1 MPTVKPVPEGYHTIT
16 PYLSVSG
23 GEKAIE
29 FYEKAFGA
37 QELMRMPGP
46 NGKGIGHAE
55 LQIGDSRLMLADE
68 FPEMNFRSP
77 SSLGGTPVMMHL
89 YVDDCDAWFA
99 RAVNAGAKVTRPLED
114 QFYGDRGGCV
124 EDPFGHSWYLST
136 HKEDLSEEE
145 LKARGEKHQAEMQ
158 SKK

>member
-29 FYEKAFGA
+29 FY
-37 QELMRMPGP
+37 
-46 NGKGIGHAE
+46 
-55 LQIGDSRLMLADE
+55 
-68 FPEMNFRSP
+68 
-77 SSLGGTPVMMHL
+77 
-89 YVDDCDAWFA
+89 
-99 RAVNAGAKVTRPLED
+99 
-114 QFYGDRGGCV
+114 
-124 EDPFGHSWYLST
+124 FGHSWYLST

-145 LKARGEKHQAEMQ
+145 MKARGEKHQTEMQ